1 MSNKKL
7 NNFLKL
13 SLLIGTVMVLSACG
27 NLNEPITSDSS
38 NIWDQ
43 FILYPFSQ
51 FIVWLSRLMGNNF
64 GLGIISF
71 TLLIRLLLTPLTLMQ
86 MKSQNKIMELQPEI
100 ETIKAKYPNK
110 DRHSMELLQA
120 EQQALFD
127 EKGVNQFAGCLPTL
141 IQLPILMALY
151 QVISRTE
158 LIRQGHFLWVDLGQ
172 PDPYFIFPILAALFT
187 FLSTYLNSK
196 ANPQQNI
203 SMKIMMVAMPI
214 MIFSISFALPS
225 AVSLYWFISNL
236 ITVIIILI
244 FNNPYKII
252 QERQERI
259 AHEKEKERQLRK
271 ALKKAKSRK

>member
-1 MSNKKL
+1 MSNKKV
-7 NNFLKL
+7 NKILKL
-13 SLLIGTVMVLSACG
+13 SLLLAIVVVLSACA
-27 NLNEPITSDSS
+27 NINEPITNDSS
-38 NIWDQ
+38 NLLDQ
-43 FILYPFSQ
+43 FVLYPFSQ
-51 FIVWLSRLMGNNF
+51 FIVWLSGLMGHNF
-64 GLGIISF
+64 GLGIISL

-100 ETIKAKYPNK
+100 QAIKAKYPHK

-120 EQQALFD
+120 EQQELFD

-158 LIRQGHFLWVDLGQ
+158 LIRQGQFFWVDLGQ
-172 PDPYFIFPILAALFT
+172 PDPYFIFPLLAALFT
-187 FLSTYLNSK
+187 FLSTYLSSK
-196 ANPQQNI
+196 ANPQQNV
-203 SMKIMMVAMPI
+203 SMKIMMITMPI

-244 FNNPYKII
+244 FNNPYKMIK
-252 QERQERI
+252 ERQERI

-271 ALKKAKSRK
+271 ALKKVKSRK